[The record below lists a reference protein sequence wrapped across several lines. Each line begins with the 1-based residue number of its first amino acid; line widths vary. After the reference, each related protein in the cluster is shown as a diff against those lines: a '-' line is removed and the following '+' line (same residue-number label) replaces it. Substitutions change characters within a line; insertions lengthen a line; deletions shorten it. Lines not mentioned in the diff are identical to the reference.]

1 MKKKYFINANI
12 IDPHN
17 SLNEMGGLI
26 IDENG
31 KIEAIGKKVNTNNI
45 PTREKIIN
53 LNGKYIFPGL
63 VDMRVFVGEP
73 GYEYKENFRTLSE
86 AALSGGVTS
95 VVTMPNTNPVID
107 NVSIVDFLRL
117 RGKDK
122 SKINI
127 FPTAALTIGTVG
139 ENMTEF
145 GLLQSK
151 GIIGFTDGVKTIQ
164 NPRIM
169 NRIMNSASDLKS
181 LIIQHAEDAELS
193 KDGMI
198 NDGIIATKLGL
209 QGIPISAELLI
220 IERDLTLLEYNNCRY
235 HISQISSANSVDIIR
250 ERKSKIDFSCG
261 VSINNLSLNENDIG
275 DFKTFLKLSPPLRTE
290 TDRNALVQ
298 GLNDETIEI
307 LVNQSLLQ
315 AEMGCDVLAP
325 SDMMD
330 GRIGKI
336 RKALDKNKYQSVQIL
351 SYAAKYASSF
361 YGPFRDAVGS
371 KGALKGDKKTYQMD
385 YRNSDESLREV
396 ALDIK
401 EGADMV
407 MVKPGMPYLDIIR
420 SIKDKFKLPVLAYQV
435 SGEYSLIEN
444 AIRKKMINKDAVY
457 ESLVAFKRAGANA
470 IVSYYADRLDK
481 II

>member
-17 SLNEMGGLI
+17 SLNEIGGI
-26 IDENG
+26 IIGENG
-31 KIEAIGKKVNTNNI
+31 KIEAVGKKVNSNNI
-45 PTREKIIN
+45 PSREKVID
-53 LNGKYIFPGL
+53 LNGKYIFPGI

-107 NVSIVDFLRL
+107 NVSIVDFLKR
-117 RGKDK
+117 RGRDK

-127 FPTAALTIGTVG
+127 YPTAALTVKAEG

-220 IERDLTLLEYNNCRY
+220 IERDLTLLEYNSCRY

-250 ERKSKIDFSCG
+250 ERKKKVNFSCG

-275 DFKTFLKLSPPLRTE
+275 DFKTFLKLSPPLRSE

-298 GLNDETIEI
+298 GLNDETIDVIVSDHKPEDEENKRLTFAQAETGASGIETLLPLSLELYHNGSVELETIIKALTSKPAEI
-307 LVNQSLLQ
+307 LKINKGNLS
-315 AEMGCDVLAP
+315 
-325 SDMMD
+325 
-330 GRIGKI
+330 IGNDADFCIVDINKPWVVKKEKLI
-336 RKALDKNKYQSVQIL
+336 SKSKNTPIE
-351 SYAAKYASSF
+351 
-361 YGPFRDAVGS
+361 
-371 KGALKGDKKTYQMD
+371 DKKLQG
-385 YRNSDESLREV
+385 
-396 ALDIK
+396 K
-401 EGADMV
+401 V
-407 MVKPGMPYLDIIR
+407 MSTFVNGEEL
-420 SIKDKFKLPVLAYQV
+420 FK
-435 SGEYSLIEN
+435 SE
-444 AIRKKMINKDAVY
+444 
-457 ESLVAFKRAGANA
+457 
-470 IVSYYADRLDK
+470 
-481 II
+481 

>member
-1 MKKKYFINANI
+1 MKKQYFINANI

-17 SLNEMGGLI
+17 SINEIGGLI
-26 IDENG
+26 ISEEG
-31 KIEAIGKKVNTNNI
+31 KIEAIGKKVNTNNL
-45 PTREKIIN
+45 PGREKPIDLKGN
-53 LNGKYIFPGL
+53 YIFPGL

-107 NVSIVDFLRL
+107 NVSIVDFLKR
-117 RGKDK
+117 RGRDK

-127 FPTAALTIGTVG
+127 YPTAALTVKAEG

-235 HISQISSANSVDIIR
+235 HIAQISSANSVDIIR
-250 ERKSKIDFSCG
+250 ERKNKVNFSCG

-298 GLNDETIEI
+298 GLNDKTIDVIVSDHKPEDEENKRLTFAQAETGASGIETLLPLSLELYHNGSVDLETIIKALTSKPAEI
-307 LVNQSLLQ
+307 L
-315 AEMGCDVLAP
+315 
-325 SDMMD
+325 
-330 GRIGKI
+330 KI
-336 RKALDKNKYQSVQIL
+336 NKGNLSTGNDADFCIVDINKPWVVRKEKLISKSKNTPIE
-351 SYAAKYASSF
+351 
-361 YGPFRDAVGS
+361 
-371 KGALKGDKKTYQMD
+371 DKKLQGKVISTFV
-385 YRNSDESLREV
+385 NGEEL
-396 ALDIK
+396 
-401 EGADMV
+401 
-407 MVKPGMPYLDIIR
+407 
-420 SIKDKFKLPVLAYQV
+420 FK
-435 SGEYSLIEN
+435 SE
-444 AIRKKMINKDAVY
+444 
-457 ESLVAFKRAGANA
+457 
-470 IVSYYADRLDK
+470 
-481 II
+481 